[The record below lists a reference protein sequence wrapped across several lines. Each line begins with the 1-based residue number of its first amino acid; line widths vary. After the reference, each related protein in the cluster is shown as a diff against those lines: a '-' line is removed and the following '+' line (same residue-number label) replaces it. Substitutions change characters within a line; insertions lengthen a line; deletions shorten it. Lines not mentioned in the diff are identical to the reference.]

1 MNTHT
6 PNTKCFGKSFPFQT
20 IIFIHKIISETLLDF
35 NPWWLRWQSICLRCR
50 RPRFDPWVGKIPWRR
65 KWQSTP
71 VLLPGKSHGQ
81 RSLVGY
87 SPWGCKESDTTEWLH
102 FHFHFQS
109 TIHQWES
116 LEQSSSGPRNKQL
129 NWCNYHSI
137 YGQNKIDLLKIHG
150 VFIYL
155 FTRFNLSKKILS
167 KILSL

>member
-1 MNTHT
+1 MSWKQGLQSSLSMESGDVVAQTV
-6 PNTKCFGKSFPFQT
+6 KCLST
-20 IIFIHKIISETLLDF
+20 MWETRVRALGWED
-35 NPWWLRWQSICLRCR
+35 
-50 RPRFDPWVGKIPWRR
+50 PWRR
-65 KWQSTP
+65 KWQSTQG
-71 VLLPGKSHGQ
+71 LPGKSHGQ

-87 SPWGCKESDTTEWLH
+87 SPWGCKESGTTEWLH

-137 YGQNKIDLLKIHG
+137 YAQNKIDLLKIHG